1 MKSLYSELIVQSEAP
16 YDTRLVNAYIILIK
30 KTKSKRAKEV
40 ARYKL
45 YFLLSKVF
53 VKAINNFN
61 SLTRTIP
68 KHKVL
73 HSNEDIAGECF
84 LILDKCVEK
93 LKMEYIKLFYFY
105 LNSSLNRAIYR
116 IYDKQY
122 RRGFVIID
130 NTEENGYLLN
140 NKGYD
145 QHIDFSEID
154 LMSLNEMELEVLKF
168 KVTGNKLSIF
178 LKEHKIPSTV
188 YHDNLESAKLKLLE
202 VYKDESCMQNI
213 LENDSY

>member
-1 MKSLYSELIVQSEAP
+1 MKSLYLELVTRADAP

-30 KTKSKRAKEV
+30 KTKSVKAQDV
-40 ARYKL
+40 ARHKL

-73 HSNEDIAGECF
+73 HTNEDIAAECF

-93 LKMEYIKLFYFY
+93 LNMEYIKLFYFY

-116 IYDKQY
+116 IYEKQY
-122 RRGFVIID
+122 RRGFVVIH

-168 KVTGNKLSIF
+168 KVTGNKLSVF
-178 LKEHKIPSTV
+178 LKEHKIPSTIF
-188 YHDNLESAKLKLLE
+188 YSNLESAKVKLLE
-202 VYKDESCMQNI
+202 VYKDEFCLQNI
-213 LENDSY
+213 LQS